1 MITGPTVEALFR
13 DHIEAAA
20 RECFCRLIA
29 VEGAMRTLG
38 FLSDLEAGWHK
49 MPVDF
54 EGKISRMDFIRIGR
68 EEVVAFRLR
77 KKKS

>member
-1 MITGPTVEALFR
+1 VNITGPTVDVLFR

-38 FLSDLEAGWHK
+38 YLSSLEAGWHQ
-49 MPVDF
+49 MPDEF
-54 EGKISRMDFIRIGR
+54 KDKISRLDFIRIGR
-68 EEVVAFRLR
+68 EEVVAFRKR
-77 KKKS
+77 KK